1 MNGALRVV
9 EHHLTVY
16 RRTWK
21 GSVFM
26 SFISPILFLAAM
38 GLGLGSLI
46 SRGPVRTVDGVA
58 YLVFLAPGL
67 LAASAMQSAYV
78 ETTYPIMARIQWERT
93 YEGMLAT
100 PIAVLDVLAG
110 EFGWVAF
117 WLALGSGAFFLVM
130 LVFWTIHSVLAGVA
144 LGAGRRPRPP
154 LLGPRLPPGP
164 GPPARPGVCAGRSLQ
179 LPAPD
184 RAAHL
189 VERNAIMQRRGWPI
203 ILSGFVEPLLY
214 LLAIGFGVG
223 ALVSASVVVD
233 GHPLRYAV
241 FVAPAMMASS
251 AMNGAI
257 YETAFNFFF
266 KLKYVKLYDAVIAT
280 PLGIADIALGEI
292 TWALIR
298 GTLYS
303 FGFIVVMAA
312 LGLVISPWALL
323 ALPAAMLIGFSF
335 AAVGT
340 AASTFVRSWQDF
352 DLVLTVLIP
361 LFLFSATFYPITTY
375 PGPLQLVV
383 QLTPLYHGV
392 DLLRS
397 LTTGIIGPSI
407 LLDTVYL
414 VVLGAAALAVA
425 ATRLERLLLK

>member
-1 MNGALRVV
+1 V
-9 EHHLTVY
+9 
-16 RRTWK
+16 
-21 GSVFM
+21 
-26 SFISPILFLAAM
+26 IAM
-38 GLGLGSLI
+38 
-46 SRGPVRTVDGVA
+46 
-58 YLVFLAPGL
+58 
-67 LAASAMQSAYV
+67 
-78 ETTYPIMARIQWERT
+78 
-93 YEGMLAT
+93 
-100 PIAVLDVLAG
+100 
-110 EFGWVAF
+110 
-117 WLALGSGAFFLVM
+117 
-130 LVFWTIHSVLAGVA
+130 
-144 LGAGRRPRPP
+144 
-154 LLGPRLPPGP
+154 LPW
-164 GPPARPGVCAGRSLQ
+164 RRSLQ
-179 LPAPD
+179 IPAPD
-184 RAAHL
+184 RAARL
-189 VERNAIMQRRGWPI
+189 VERNALLYRRGWP
-203 ILSGFVEPLLY
+203 LLVSGFIEPLLY

-223 ALVSASVVVD
+223 ALVAASVVVD

-312 LGLVISPWALL
+312 LGLVVSPWALL
-323 ALPAAMLIGFSF
+323 ALPAAMLIGFTF

-340 AASTFVRSWQDF
+340 AASTFVRTWQDF

-361 LFLFSATFYPITTY
+361 LFLFSATFYPITVY
-375 PGPLQLVV
+375 PGPLQVVV

-407 LLDTVYL
+407 LVDIAYL
-414 VVLGAAALAVA
+414 VVLGAAALLVA
-425 ATRLERLLLK
+425 ATRLQRLLLK